1 MSTYDYRTQL
11 VELNGVASI
20 DIHVGYFAS
29 FLRTGRRFNLG
40 QVRHV
45 LVFFFCIVERF
56 CSVLPPRYYEVEK
69 LVL

>member
-20 DIHVGYFAS
+20 DIHVGCFAS
-29 FLRTGRRFNLG
+29 FLRTGRRFNSG

-45 LVFFFCIVERF
+45 LVF
-56 CSVLPPRYYEVEK
+56 VLYSREV
-69 LVL
+69 L